1 MNPTI
6 LATIYVVLGITFLAL
21 SITQFKSHSCDGNDN
36 DKDKKCVKGSTKVML
51 ITSGII
57 GVGFIIAGGYEFY
70 KNYAG
75 NKPVANVPTKFY
87 FF

>member
-6 LATIYVVLGITFLAL
+6 LATLYVVLGITSLAI
-21 SITQFKSHSCDGNDN
+21 SITQFKNPCD
-36 DKDKKCVKGSTKVML
+36 DKDKNKKCGWSQSKVML

-57 GVGFIIAGGYEFY
+57 GVGFIIVGGYVLY

-75 NKPVANVPTKFY
+75 NKPRANVPTKFH